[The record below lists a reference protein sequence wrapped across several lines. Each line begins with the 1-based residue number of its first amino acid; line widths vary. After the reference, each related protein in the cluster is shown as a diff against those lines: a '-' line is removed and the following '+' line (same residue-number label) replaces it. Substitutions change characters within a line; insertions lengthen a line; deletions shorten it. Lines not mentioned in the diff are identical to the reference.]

1 MANIDELSR
10 YISDEMRRNVR
21 SGEAKQIAVL
31 RKQSFTHP
39 VALAAWARLVD
50 YGERWDHKDKILK
63 RFGPWSTDLPTKH
76 DYFLD
81 VWSNIHYGYI
91 GLSVGFDEGLLK
103 LGAGVAQFKQDGL
116 VETFGSQCRAT
127 AFELACFPA
136 LDHPHDQ
143 AAIQLGFDL
152 WKAKGLQ
159 LTSMD
164 VTSMVRSRRAT
175 LNTRRSKS
183 S

>member
-1 MANIDELSR
+1 MANIEELSR

-103 LGAGVAQFKQDGL
+103 LGAGLPSLNKMGL
-116 VETFGSQCRAT
+116 LKLSVRNAGRLLSSWLVFLHLIIPMTKLPFSLVLICGKPKVCNSLQWTSQAWSGRGV
-127 AFELACFPA
+127 P
-136 LDHPHDQ
+136 P
-143 AAIQLGFDL
+143 
-152 WKAKGLQ
+152 
-159 LTSMD
+159 
-164 VTSMVRSRRAT
+164 
-175 LNTRRSKS
+175 
-183 S
+183 